1 MPDSDT
7 SKKKISVSIAII
19 VGVVLFY
26 MGVLY
31 LADKFTGSLNLA
43 HFLNSKK
50 TMDNHRKE
58 LMEKIQRDFHFKNVN
73 AEEYVKEVEQIIAM
87 EKKRNLGEWVSFK
100 SFTPNIS
107 GAYITTNDYGMRSR
121 FNLREMVQRARS
133 NRREGIRNVIIL
145 GGSVA
150 FGYGAVNDKQTISS
164 VLNDILRKDKYEVF
178 NLAQGGFTSFMDLFS
193 LSTIGLYLEP
203 DIIIVMEGYA
213 DTYHLFYDSKGGELA
228 WGLFSQSDEKFNSQF
243 AFSFHY
249 QNLDAILRLGTH
261 KNRQVILALQPLSG
275 FENNSTIENE
285 KIKKMWPFYPRV
297 REIMRLAAKN
307 NNAEFLDLSVI
318 FKDEKKSSVN
328 FFDKAHLTGTGQKK
342 VAMIFAE
349 TIKSIG
355 AKRSQYADYFQLRKE
370 SIQSILMEDFS
381 GKYKTVED
389 Y

>member
-7 SKKKISVSIAII
+7 SKKNISVSIAII

-73 AEEYVKEVEQIIAM
+73 AEEYVKEVEQIITM

-107 GAYITTNDYGMRSR
+107 GAYVTTNDYGMRSR

-133 NRREGIRNVIIL
+133 NRSKGIRNIIIL

-164 VLNDILRKDKYEVF
+164 VLNDILREDKYEVF

-249 QNLDAILRLGTH
+249 QNLDAILRLGVH

-285 KIKKMWPFYPRV
+285 KIKKIWPLYPRI
-297 REIMRLAAKN
+297 REMMRLVAET

-318 FKDEKKSSVN
+318 FKGEKNSSIN
-328 FFDKAHLTGTGQKK
+328 FFDKAHLTVTGQKK
-342 VAMIFAE
+342 VAMTFVEAIKNVSAE
-349 TIKSIG
+349 KS
-355 AKRSQYADYFQLRKE
+355 QHLDVLRLSRE
-370 SIQSILMEDFS
+370 AVQNILAQDFS
-381 GKYKTVED
+381 GKYTTIED